1 MVPSLAPELLHAAG
15 EAKRKK
21 ERKERKE
28 GRKKKGRK
36 RGRKKERNVV
46 QLDFETQPVGLQP
59 SYLPPHPP
67 SALPLSLSL
76 NISEE
81 FCQ

>member
-15 EAKRKK
+15 EAKRK
-21 ERKERKE
+21 KERKE

-59 SYLPPHPP
+59 SFLPPHPP
-67 SALPLSLSL
+67 SALPLPLSL
-76 NISEE
+76 
-81 FCQ
+81 